1 MLFDIKV
8 NWHISYGAIHFFN
21 TLSLARNFLKKSHPD
36 LFDVVLKEMRINGFT
51 CHPESIILAMIH
63 DPSRAVQQKGIQL
76 IQKLRQRKPGA
87 TVRLF
92 QVPPNINFEAKSYH
106 QLVNF
111 DDFQPKDW
119 CSPPILGSFSID
131 EIKNLEFN
139 RDYDMIPCHSQHV
152 ERFVSLTSQ
161 AAQNAIGEDNRH
173 CWMLNKVQ
181 TTSQNPLKSPKNHY
195 VNQVIIEE
203 KEKVKRKRR
212 GPK

>member
-1 MLFDIKV
+1 M
-8 NWHISYGAIHFFN
+8 
-21 TLSLARNFLKKSHPD
+21 
-36 LFDVVLKEMRINGFT
+36 
-51 CHPESIILAMIH
+51 
-63 DPSRAVQQKGIQL
+63 
-76 IQKLRQRKPGA
+76 
-87 TVRLF
+87 RLF

-203 KEKVKRKRR
+203 KEKVKRNLFNDEIETRSSKRWFLAL
-212 GPK
+212 